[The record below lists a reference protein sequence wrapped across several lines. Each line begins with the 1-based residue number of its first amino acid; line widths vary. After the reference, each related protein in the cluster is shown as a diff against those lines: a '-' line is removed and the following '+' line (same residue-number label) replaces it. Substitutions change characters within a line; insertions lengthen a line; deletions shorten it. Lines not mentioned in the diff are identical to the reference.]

1 MVWEEGENECVCVSI
16 EGRECKRGRMIVKVK
31 VNGVLGGAQ
40 TSILSS
46 PLDPES
52 GSVVE
57 E

>member
-1 MVWEEGENECVCVSI
+1 MVWEEGENECVSI